1 MAKILFNLGRWS
13 YLHKKRV
20 IAAWLLLFVGIAAAA
35 LGFQKGF
42 NDVFEIKDVPS
53 THATE
58 MLQEKFPGTKNPAE
72 STDVNIVF
80 GAPEGKKLED
90 PELMAAMDETVA
102 SLRNNVPDFKEGMQF
117 GKGFG
122 GFGGILRYKVAF
134 DDLAL
139 YDEQEDEVMSD
150 DEDIY

>member
-20 IAAWLLLFVGIAAAA
+20 IAAWLLLLVGIAAAA

-72 STDVNIVF
+72 STDGNGVF
-80 GAPEGKKLED
+80 EAPDGKKLE
-90 PELMAAMDETVA
+90 
-102 SLRNNVPDFKEGMQF
+102 
-117 GKGFG
+117 
-122 GFGGILRYKVAF
+122 
-134 DDLAL
+134 
-139 YDEQEDEVMSD
+139 
-150 DEDIY
+150 